1 MPNGPV
7 TNGVMTYA
15 VASEGNSVIDHAFN
29 ERLSPH
35 VTPDGVTSHFT
46 PDMNGSTSI
55 NTQENGHSPQEH
67 WNGGS
72 SSVTAEETDRPE
84 QQLSEE
90 KSEIHANTDEGQVER
105 EEAPEKDSQDDS
117 LVSAA
122 TGFPAEQKESTSQ
135 GEEQIS
141 TSEQS

>member
-15 VASEGNSVIDHAFN
+15 VASEGNSVIDHSFN
-29 ERLSPH
+29 ERLS
-35 VTPDGVTSHFT
+35 GVTSHLT

-67 WNGGS
+67 WNGGGS
-72 SSVTAEETDRPE
+72 SSVTAEETNRPE
-84 QQLSEE
+84 EQLSEE
-90 KSEIHANTDEGQVER
+90 KSETLANKDEGQVER

-117 LVSAA
+117 PVSAA